1 LEGGF
6 SENIT
11 LLQRRPVDDLALTL
25 ALAYSLREERLTKSL
40 NDQAESNPPT
50 PSTSTPLRSSF
61 PTLLP
66 TKSNE
71 EKDKT
76 SLKKVPSDTPTQQ
89 PNGLSRWGRT
99 FFKTTNSSV
108 PNLPLK
114 EDEGPRTPPPPPPP
128 PEEGGVPARFS
139 PGAWGASLSA
149 ASRKLNKLR
158 ITPGSPA
165 SDTSPTSSKDAVHLD
180 DRMGIARVTAVVRD
194 SFERRGEII
203 HKVGGWVANTSD
215 PEAHAEEGE
224 EEEESAATAEIRRLE
239 KEVGGERKVL
249 SPEEY
254 IARIKRRRDERE
266 AKEGKVLSSSVGID
280 DPLGVGRV

>member
-1 LEGGF
+1 MEGGF

-25 ALAYSLREERLTKSL
+25 ALAYSLREERLTKTL
-40 NDQAESNPPT
+40 NEQAESEPPT
-50 PSTSTPLRSSF
+50 PSTSTTFLF

-66 TKSNE
+66 TKSDPPTE
-71 EKDKT
+71 EKV
-76 SLKKVPSDTPTQQ
+76 LKKVPSDVSTKSQH

-99 FFKTTNSSV
+99 FFKTANSSV

-114 EDEGPRTPPPPPPP
+114 EEDRPRTPPP
-128 PEEGGVPARFS
+128 PEEGGPPARFS

-158 ITPGSPA
+158 ISPGSPA
-165 SDTSPTSSKDAVHLD
+165 SDTSPSQSKDAVHLD
-180 DRMGIARVTAVVRD
+180 DRTGISRVTAVVRD

-203 HKVGGWVANTSD
+203 QKVGGWVANTSD
-215 PEAHAEEGE
+215 PEAQPVE

-239 KEVGGERKVL
+239 KEIGGERRAL

-254 IARIKRRRDERE
+254 IARIKRRREEREAKE
-266 AKEGKVLSSSVGID
+266 AKEGKVQSASVGID
-280 DPLGVGRV
+280 DPLGLGSV